1 LKNNL
6 YKLQTDYD
14 NLKDKM
20 SDVKEINKELNMK
33 IKKLEEINKECDSS
47 ENPRQ
52 LKGEVDMLRKD
63 LVLSQALINSLK
75 SEIVLL
81 TKENKKSKSSNDKKI
96 KNMSRCNISTYNNNK
111 KNHNYEHFNHLI
123 DFENN
128 KLNNDINSLINENNI
143 LNRSLYNKNV
153 LISNMLE
160 ENNKLNN
167 LLKSKGI
174 NITDNINGDK
184 KISNNIYNR
193 NDDKKIN
200 NNADKKISTNN
211 KNEQIKNNISEYEN
225 KLVYFNDYIS
235 NIKKEIFKLHQDI
248 IQKIDSIK
256 LEKND
261 NNENNEN
268 NIFYSEEFNKE
279 IKKMKDNIENIN
291 IDFYSLDYTQDI
303 KCLEIY
309 IIFTK
314 NLIDKLNQLFKKYKN
329 YNFVNT
335 KEINS
340 IIDLFELS
348 RAVIKEESLKK
359 ALTDIFNITESI
371 NRLYKQK
378 YLNNKDN
385 DDENIKELDKVLIT
399 QEKELE
405 LIKKSLFDISNYRKT
420 YYVTNYPTENNIN
433 YKQNFTDDG
442 YKYFNFDKYRNGNH
456 INKKKSSNSRDKIIN
471 RPFI

>member
-1 LKNNL
+1 
-6 YKLQTDYD
+6 
-14 NLKDKM
+14 
-20 SDVKEINKELNMK
+20 
-33 IKKLEEINKECDSS
+33 
-47 ENPRQ
+47 
-52 LKGEVDMLRKD
+52 
-63 LVLSQALINSLK
+63 
-75 SEIVLL
+75 
-81 TKENKKSKSSNDKKI
+81 
-96 KNMSRCNISTYNNNK
+96 
-111 KNHNYEHFNHLI
+111 
-123 DFENN
+123 
-128 KLNNDINSLINENNI
+128 
-143 LNRSLYNKNV
+143 
-153 LISNMLE
+153 
-160 ENNKLNN
+160 
-167 LLKSKGI
+167 
-174 NITDNINGDK
+174 
-184 KISNNIYNR
+184 
-193 NDDKKIN
+193 
-200 NNADKKISTNN
+200 
-211 KNEQIKNNISEYEN
+211 
-225 KLVYFNDYIS
+225 
-235 NIKKEIFKLHQDI
+235 
-248 IQKIDSIK
+248 
-256 LEKND
+256 
-261 NNENNEN
+261 
-268 NIFYSEEFNKE
+268 
-279 IKKMKDNIENIN
+279 MKDNIENIN

-420 YYVTNYPTENNIN
+420 YYVTSYPTENNIN
-433 YKQNFTDDG
+433 YKQNFRDDG
-442 YKYFNFDKYRNGNH
+442 YKYFNLEKYRNGNN
-456 INKKKSSNSRDKIIN
+456 INKKKYSNSRDKIIN